1 MTQFTKHNGLFL
13 NGFRP
18 FFLGGSVF
26 AGLAIPLW
34 IAVFSD
40 LISVGSSAS
49 PMDWH
54 AHEMVFGFFGA
65 ILGGFLLTAMPNWTG
80 SPALSGDKLLGL
92 FLTWVGGRIAMLA
105 FLLGDPSVPVV
116 AFGVAV
122 ADLAYPVLLVI
133 YAANQVAAAKAIH
146 NLPVVI
152 MVGLFGMANVLFHIA
167 PVTRLDRL
175 FGPHLALAV
184 AAILIALIGGRI
196 IPSFTRNWLVA
207 RSNPVL
213 PADFSLVDK
222 IALILVVVGMVAWVF
237 APDSVYTGL
246 VLGLAAVWGLVR
258 LWRWRGLQTCSE
270 PLLLILHIGYLW
282 FVASLAALS
291 LNILLPGMLPGATA
305 LHVLTAGGIG
315 VMILAVMTRVV
326 RGHTGRP
333 LTADRTA
340 VAIYLLVNG
349 GAVIRI
355 LAPWLPP
362 DYATV
367 AAIGGLLWSA
377 AFLLFAYTYGPWLF
391 RPKP

>member
-1 MTQFTKHNGLFL
+1 
-13 NGFRP
+13 
-18 FFLGGSVF
+18 
-26 AGLAIPLW
+26 
-34 IAVFSD
+34 
-40 LISVGSSAS
+40 
-49 PMDWH
+49 MDWH